1 MSPDPLA
8 DVVAE
13 QYERWVYP
21 APILDLPAWLAN
33 NWQWFDPSH
42 AHRLM
47 WPDRS
52 YRTGLDILV
61 AGCGSNQGAV
71 LAYTNPTARVVAI
84 DVSQAS
90 LDHHRY
96 LADKYA
102 LTNLELHRLPI
113 EDVGSLGREFDL
125 IVTTGVLH
133 HLADP
138 AAGMRALAATLRPD
152 GVLAV
157 MLYAKYGRIGVD
169 MLQSVFR
176 DLGLR
181 QDEESLV
188 VVRDAIG
195 TLIAD
200 HPVRSYLS
208 VAPDVDYDA
217 GLVDTFLHGRE
228 RAFTI
233 DECRE
238 LVSSAGLAFQD
249 VFLKTSYHA
258 PRGTAN
264 PFFTAVA
271 ALPREKE
278 WSVME
283 RVNSRNACHFF
294 LACRT
299 DRPRSSYAIS
309 FDAGEPGAYVPS
321 LRQGCRL
328 DGAVLHQSRWAI
340 DLDPTQAEL
349 LRHVDG
355 HRSIDEIIEATGRS
369 GVFARVNPSDLRS
382 NGLALFE
389 SLWQRDFIALGIRG
403 EVTVR

>member
-42 AHRLM
+42 AHRTM
-47 WPDRS
+47 WPDRE

-102 LTNLELHRLPI
+102 LTNLEVLRLPI
-113 EDVGSLGREFDL
+113 EDVGTLGREFDL
-125 IVTTGVLH
+125 VVTTGVLH

-138 AAGMRALAATLRPD
+138 AVGMRALAATLRPD

-169 MLQSVFR
+169 MMQSVFR

-181 QDEESLV
+181 QDESSLA
-188 VVRDAIG
+188 VVRDG
-195 TLIAD
+195 IAALAAH
-200 HPVRSYLS
+200 HPARTYLE

-228 RAFTI
+228 RAYTI
-233 DECRE
+233 DECRD
-238 LVSSAGLAFQD
+238 LVASAGLVFQD
-249 VFLKTSYHA
+249 LFLKSSYHA
-258 PRGTAN
+258 PRDASSA
-264 PFFTAVA
+264 FFTAVS
-271 ALPREKE
+271 ALPRERE

-283 RVNSRNACHFF
+283 RVNARNACHFF
-294 LACRT
+294 LACRA
-299 DRPRSSYAIS
+299 DRPRETYAI
-309 FDAGEPGAYVPS
+309 DVTTGDPDRYVPS
-321 LRQGCRL
+321 LRKGCWL
-328 DGAVLHQSRWAI
+328 EGATLHQSRWQ
-340 DLDPTQAEL
+340 LGLTPTEAEL
-349 LRHVDG
+349 MKRVDG
-355 HRSIDEIIEATGRS
+355 HRSIAEIVAEVGRS
-369 GVFARVNPSDLRS
+369 GEFARIAPADLAGVGRS
-382 NGLALFE
+382 MFAAL
-389 SLWQRDFIALGIRG
+389 WMHDFIDLGIRS
-403 EVTVR
+403 TA